1 MGSIMGDE
9 GSEQSGAWH
18 KKTLQ
23 EIMGSHNARNKK
35 SYGFVNFYFIFE
47 HTKTFCW
54 VGFAGKMPASNIR
67 YNLLYY

>member
-1 MGSIMGDE
+1 MFAATLMLHPHNILNELIMGLQREKIMRSEGVFIGSIMGDE

-35 SYGFVNFYFIFE
+35 IMGS
-47 HTKTFCW
+47 
-54 VGFAGKMPASNIR
+54 
-67 YNLLYY
+67 

>member
-23 EIMGSHNARNKK
+23 EIMGLHNSRN
-35 SYGFVNFYFIFE
+35 
-47 HTKTFCW
+47 T
-54 VGFAGKMPASNIR
+54 NIMG
-67 YNLLYY
+67 L